1 MLMAAAVFLNY
12 VDRGNLAT
20 AAPLLAQDLH
30 LTNTQLGVLLSA
42 FFWSYA
48 PLQPLAGWLAQR
60 FEVRYTLACGLALWS
75 LATVL
80 TGFATG
86 FATLLALRVLLGI
99 GESVVYPCNAQLLA
113 QFAREH
119 ERGRANGLIGVGQA
133 LGPTIG
139 TLVGGLV
146 MAAYGWRTGFVV
158 FGAVSILW
166 LLPWR
171 RVTRGGLFAAGPQR
185 AARPVSY
192 RLILRERAAW
202 GASLGHFCANYS
214 YYFVVSWL
222 PLFLVKEHGFS
233 MATMASAGAAIYAV
247 QAVVSG
253 IDGWWS
259 DRLIRAGATP
269 TRVRKTQL
277 VVSMLGVAA
286 AMMACAG
293 AGPAAAIV
301 ILMVAAAFFGLQG
314 PNLMAVSQTLA
325 GARAAG
331 RWVGVQNLI
340 ANMAGVIAPAITGLV
355 VERSGHYYWA
365 FSIAAAVTLLGSL
378 AYAVVIQRVEPVAWP
393 EHRDSA

>member
-139 TLVGGLV
+139 TLAGGLV

-286 AMMACAG
+286 AMMA
-293 AGPAAAIV
+293 
-301 ILMVAAAFFGLQG
+301 
-314 PNLMAVSQTLA
+314 VSQTL
-325 GARAAG
+325 
-331 RWVGVQNLI
+331 
-340 ANMAGVIAPAITGLV
+340 AGVIAPAITGLV
-355 VERSGHYYWA
+355 VDRSGHYYWA